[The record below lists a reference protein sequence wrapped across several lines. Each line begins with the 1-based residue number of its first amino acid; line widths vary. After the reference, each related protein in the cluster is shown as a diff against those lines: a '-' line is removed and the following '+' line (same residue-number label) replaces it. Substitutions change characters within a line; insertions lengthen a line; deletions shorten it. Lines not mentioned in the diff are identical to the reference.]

1 VQNNEILSPLT
12 VLFVPAKIMHRRKIM
27 IKNKIQVQINRPV
40 ETVFAFVVEPANT
53 VQWLDVVSEAGKTS
67 EGELGVGSVYRQ
79 LFKLRGETNQEM
91 FFEITV
97 FEPNQSM
104 AFRRKGGQYPISGVY
119 TFEANGDGTLLTVFL
134 TFTAWMRSTSGK
146 SAGNCS
152 VRIPSSPMGR
162 TGLNISPVRNL

>member
-1 VQNNEILSPLT
+1 
-12 VLFVPAKIMHRRKIM
+12 M

-40 ETVFAFVVEPANT
+40 ETVFSFVVEPANT

-79 LFKLRGETNQEM
+79 LFRLRGETNQEM

-119 TFEANGDGTLLTVFL
+119 TFETNGDGTLLTYDEE
-134 TFTAWMRSTSGK
+134 
-146 SAGNCS
+146 AGPDKL
-152 VRIPSSPMGR
+152 IPNLIAKLITGRLIRRQLEADFATLKLILEGR
-162 TGLNISPVRNL
+162 TK

>member
-1 VQNNEILSPLT
+1 
-12 VLFVPAKIMHRRKIM
+12 M

-79 LFKLRGETNQEM
+79 LFRLRGETNQEM
-91 FFEITV
+91 FFEISV

-119 TFEANGDGTLLTVFL
+119 TFEANGDGTLLTYDEEAGPDKLIPNLIAKLITGRLIRRQLEADFATL
-134 TFTAWMRSTSGK
+134 KLILEGK
-146 SAGNCS
+146 
-152 VRIPSSPMGR
+152 
-162 TGLNISPVRNL
+162 TE